1 MYVNALVARGVQTRI
16 DWIIKAIQ
24 DLIPNLERKILN
36 ALLQKS
42 RHKNKYWKFK
52 EEENIKKI

>member
-1 MYVNALVARGVQTRI
+1 MYVNALVAKGVQTRI

-42 RHKNKYWKFK
+42 RHENKYWKFK